1 MPRRRAP
8 RAPTRLPFKAAL
20 AQASTTEV
28 TEKTA
33 EVKLRKGEEAQAVDG
48 HAYSEITKGARAG
61 MYVNTS
67 GNVRHGQTFVLVNKD
82 GKEYHIY
89 GTGKDRLVVGF
100 HMPVGRRRRDRAAD
114 TTAGPKA
121 DTSDLKLRKNEK
133 IEPVEGHAY
142 AEITSGA
149 REGMYI
155 NTSGNKRHGDAFV
168 LVNKLGVEY
177 HIYGTGADREV
188 IALKQRDERRRVV
201 LTARRSAPPSAPAGS
216 RRRSPAPRRATS
228 RAEPGPSVMPQAPWP
243 VTRYSP
249 SSPATAPSSGRPS
262 AASGRAQARTC
273 SIVGARPARGCS
285 ARRAR
290 AAAAPPRR
298 RPAPRS

>member
-1 MPRRRAP
+1 
-8 RAPTRLPFKAAL
+8 
-20 AQASTTEV
+20 
-28 TEKTA
+28 
-33 EVKLRKGEEAQAVDG
+33 
-48 HAYSEITKGARAG
+48 
-61 MYVNTS
+61 MYINTS
-67 GNVRHGQTFVLVNKD
+67 GNVRHGETFQVVNKD

-100 HMPVGRRRRDRAAD
+100 HVPSDKAPATPTD
-114 TTAGPKA
+114 TSDKA
-121 DTSDLKLRKNEK
+121 DKPDLKLRKNEK

-188 IALKQRDERRRVV
+188 IALKQRDDDKNDVSRHG
-201 LTARRSAPPSAPAGS
+201 APKRAALSSGGMS
-216 RRRSPAPRRATS
+216 SPAPSTARATS
-228 RAEPGPSVMPQAPWP
+228 RADPGPRVIPQAPCP
-243 VTRYSP
+243 VTRYRP
-249 SSPATAPSSGRPS
+249 SVPGTAPSSGRPS

-273 SIVGARPARGCS
+273 SIVAPASSGM
-285 ARRAR
+285 
-290 AAAAPPRR
+290 
-298 RPAPRS
+298 